1 MAEIAVSQIIAL
13 LTEVGQRHLQPATLL
28 LLGGSALRLLGS
40 PRPTL
45 DIDYVGHDL
54 HKDALQHVMEQV
66 AQEMRLEVEA
76 VPIAEFVPLPT
87 DAEQRQMF
95 VGTYGA
101 INVYILDPYTIAL
114 SKIDRGFDTDIEDII
129 FLTRQGLITM
139 AQLETV
145 VSNAAVYA
153 QEFDLNPTAMREH
166 LLDVHRQLSTR
177 G

>member
-1 MAEIAVSQIIAL
+1 MAEISVHQIISL
-13 LTEVGQRHLQPATLL
+13 VTEVGQRYQQSATLL

-54 HKDALQHVMEQV
+54 HKDPLQLVLEQV
-66 AQEMRLEVEA
+66 AEEMGLEVEA
-76 VPIAEFVPLPT
+76 VPIDEFVPLPSE
-87 DAEQRQMF
+87 AQQRQLP

-101 INVYILDPYTIAL
+101 LNVYILDPYTIAL

-129 FLTRQGLITM
+129 FLIRQGVITLT
-139 AQLETV
+139 QLETV
-145 VSNAAVYA
+145 VSDAMAQA
-153 QEFDLNPTAMREH
+153 QEFALTPTAMLAH
-166 LLDVHRQLSTR
+166 LQDVHNQLL